1 MLPEGW
7 RQCRMGELFSNRKE
21 RGDKSLPILS
31 VTMNDGLV
39 DRDELDR
46 KQDSALSAEEH
57 RLVKVG
63 DIAYNTMRMWQ
74 GAFGLATSDGLVS
87 PAYVVLKPT
96 EQVRPAFAAYMLEAP
111 RIRYKC
117 WAYSYGLTEDRL
129 RLYFDD
135 FAKIHAAIPSLDEQ
149 DRVVRAIQVWDR
161 AVTAVRSM
169 HAATERQASIERM
182 HIFRRLAA
190 DKATRFAALDEV
202 ATFASGGTPDTTRSE
217 YWEGTTPWITAKDLK
232 GFLVDRSE
240 LCISASAQRRLK
252 TVPANTVL
260 ILVRG
265 MTLLRR
271 IPISLTCRESTFNQD
286 VKAVL
291 PNGELDSE
299 YLAHV
304 LLSRQSQ
311 LLAAVETAGHGT
323 GRLDTGLL
331 GDVEIPV
338 PSLDVQKRVARGL
351 SAIEATTSAYLR
363 RLAQIRSERT
373 ELIRLLTE
381 PRPDRNIERVR
392 EKAE

>member
-7 RQCRMGELFSNRKE
+7 RHCRMGELFRNRKE
-21 RGDKSLPILS
+21 RGDESLPILS

-96 EQVRPAFAAYMLEAP
+96 EHVRPAFAAYMLEAP
-111 RIRYKC
+111 RIRHKC

-135 FAKIHAAIPSLDEQ
+135 FAKIQAAIPSLDKQ
-149 DRVVRAIQVWDR
+149 DRVVRAIQAWDR
-161 AVTAVRSM
+161 AVTAVRAM

-182 HIFRRLAA
+182 HVFRRLAA
-190 DKATRFAALDEV
+190 DKTTRFAALDEV

-240 LCISASAQRRLK
+240 LSISASAQRRLK

-260 ILVRG
+260 VLVRG

-286 VKAVL
+286 VKAIL
-291 PNGELDSE
+291 PNRELDSE

-338 PSLDVQKRVARGL
+338 PSLDVQQRVARGL

-381 PRPDRNIERVR
+381 PRSDRNIDCVR